1 MSRVGC
7 GPRRGERG
15 KGAGQAGLRPGF
27 QGAASSFLFFSVIS
41 KPFLNQF
48 ENHFKVSWNYFE
60 IWDQITQQTKDEFSS
75 MNAHSGY

>member
-1 MSRVGC
+1 VSRVGC

-48 ENHFKVSWNYFE
+48 ENHFKVVGIISKFG
-60 IWDQITQQTKDEFSS
+60 IKSLSKQK
-75 MNAHSGY
+75 MNSPA